1 MAKVDRKKLLKEPD
15 EFQTISDRVIRWS
28 KVNLNKVLWGATLV
42 ALVAAAVLGGK
53 AWFDWQERKA
63 AAELAPVMT
72 AYIAA
77 VEGSADKAALTKL
90 GAELE
95 RVTAEYGSTPAGLQA
110 RLALGDLFLGTG
122 DYTKAM
128 ETLHALTQES
138 GLATELA
145 PLAWHGLGQALEG
158 QKEYRKAG
166 EAYAKAISLAG
177 PNMGAMY
184 KLDRARV
191 LAAAGEKKAA
201 AQIYREVLGQA
212 GNTPGGAPLAER
224 ARAALT
230 ALGEEA
236 SLGS

>member
-28 KVNLNKVLWGATLV
+28 RVNLQKVLWGATVV
-42 ALVAAAVLGGK
+42 ALAAAAVLGAK

-77 VEGSADKAALTKL
+77 VEGSAGKAALTKL
-90 GAELE
+90 SAELQ

-110 RLALGDLFLGTG
+110 RLALGDLYLSTG
-122 DYTKAM
+122 EYAKAV
-128 ETLHALTQES
+128 ETLHSLTQES
-138 GLATELA
+138 GLAPELV
-145 PLAWHGLGQALEG
+145 PLAWHGLGQGLEG
-158 QKEYRKAG
+158 QKDYSKAG
-166 EAYAKAISLAG
+166 EAYAKAVSLAG
-177 PNMGAMY
+177 PSLGAMY

-191 LAAAGEKKAA
+191 LAAAGDKKAA
-201 AQIYREVLGQA
+201 AQLYREVLGQA
-212 GNTPGGAPLAER
+212 GDTPGGAPLAER

-230 ALGEEA
+230 ALGEEPSA
-236 SLGS
+236 S